1 MGTEF
6 LFGGDGNVLKLTIV
20 MLHSS
25 VNTLKATDLSIIN
38 R

>member
-6 LFGGDGNVLKLTIV
+6 LLGGDENVLKLTLV
-20 MLHSS
+20 RLHSS
-25 VNTLKATDLSIIN
+25 INTLKATDLSIIN